1 LTDGIVGGSFRDPSG
16 FVYRSGGVLL
26 RQVNPTAAADYDAL
40 RASGLYDALTER
52 GWLVSH
58 EEVPNPEGSGAYR
71 TLRPVEVPY
80 VSYPYEWCFSQLKE
94 AARLT
99 LDLQMEALTH
109 GLSLKDASAYNVQ
122 FVGRRPVH
130 IDTLSFTRYEDG
142 APWVAYRQFC
152 QQFLGPLALMTYT
165 DARARHLLVH
175 YLDGLPIDL
184 VSRLLP
190 ARTRLRYG
198 LLAHIHLHA
207 ASQRRHQDS
216 GARARPATIPR
227 LSKSALVA
235 LVRSL
240 KGAVEACTGPAG
252 ATEWTDYYDATSYS
266 AEAMEAK
273 AQIVRRLV
281 DAVAGRGGL
290 LHDLGANTGRFSR
303 LLAGPGRY
311 VVAHDIDERAVD
323 RHYRSLQSDG
333 LDDILPLC
341 LDLANPSPGTGWA
354 HEERLAAA
362 ERMAGG
368 TVIALAL
375 VHHLAIGLNVP
386 LPRIVAFLAR
396 IARAA
401 VVEFVPK
408 GDPQVARLLA
418 TRADVFPDYTLDAF
432 ERALS
437 ASYTIV
443 ERAQVPGTVRT
454 VIAARALE

>member
-1 LTDGIVGGSFRDPSG
+1 
-16 FVYRSGGVLL
+16 
-26 RQVNPTAAADYDAL
+26 
-40 RASGLYDALTER
+40 
-52 GWLVSH
+52 
-58 EEVPNPEGSGAYR
+58 
-71 TLRPVEVPY
+71 
-80 VSYPYEWCFSQLKE
+80 
-94 AARLT
+94 
-99 LDLQMEALTH
+99 
-109 GLSLKDASAYNVQ
+109 
-122 FVGRRPVH
+122 VH

-207 ASQRRHQDS
+207 ASQRRYQDS